1 MATGAIRVR
10 GLKELTRD
18 FRKISKDLNKEMT
31 RKLKDAA
38 EPVRTGAEQKALSSI
53 RNMRRTPRWA
63 EMRIGVSTAQ
73 GRVYMVPQARRAG
86 GSGRTNLKGLLLD
99 RAMDPALEDKSDEVT
114 DNINNLLG
122 HIFDDHGF

>member
-18 FRKISKDLNKEMT
+18 FKKISKDLSKEIT
-31 RKLKDAA
+31 KELKDAA
-38 EPVRTGAEQKALSSI
+38 EPVRTGAEQLALGQI
-53 RNMRRTPRWA
+53 RNMSATPRWA
-63 EMRIGVSTAQ
+63 AMRIGVSTAQ

-99 RAMDPALEDKSDEVT
+99 RAMDPALEQHADEVK
-114 DNINNLLG
+114 DNINDVLG
-122 HIFDDHGF
+122 HVFDNNGF